1 MTKTLVAEAEQAA
14 APTSAATL
22 AGVTLRPG
30 RPEDAAPCGRICYS
44 AFKTLSEYHRFPP
57 DFPSPE
63 TATQLLSWLLAH
75 PKFYSVVAEVDG
87 KVVGSNFLDERG
99 TIAGVGPITIDP
111 STQNQ
116 SIGRQLMLNVLD
128 RAGKLN
134 SPGVRLVQATY
145 HSRSL
150 CLYSKLGFVV
160 QELLATMQGQALG
173 FRIPGHKVRK
183 ATKGDLEACNRLCL
197 QVHGHERGEEL
208 IDGISQGSA
217 TVVEHEERITG
228 YATSIGFFGH
238 AVGQT
243 NEDLKALIGAA
254 KQFAGPGFLLPTR
267 NSELFRWC
275 LEHGLRVV
283 QPMTLMNL
291 GLYNEPR
298 GIFLP
303 SVLF

>member
-1 MTKTLVAEAEQAA
+1 MTKALTAEAEQATA
-14 APTSAATL
+14 RTSAATL

-30 RPEDAAPCGRICYS
+30 RPKDAAPCGRIMYG
-44 AFKTLSEYHRFPP
+44 AFKTISEYHRFPP

-63 TATQLLSWLLAH
+63 AATQLLSWLLAN

-87 KVVGSNFLDERG
+87 KIVGSNFLDERG
-99 TIAGVGPITIDP
+99 MIAGLGPITIDP

-116 SIGRQLMLNVLD
+116 SIGRQLMLDVLD
-128 RAGKLN
+128 RAAKRN

-145 HSRSL
+145 HTRSL

-160 QELLATMQGQALG
+160 QELLVAMQGKALG
-173 FRIPGHKVRK
+173 LRIPGHKVRS
-183 ATKGDLEACNRLCL
+183 ATEGDLAACNRLCF
-197 QVHGHERGEEL
+197 QIHGHERGEEL
-208 IDGISQGSA
+208 VDGIRQGSA
-217 TVVEHEERITG
+217 SVVERDGQISG
-228 YATSIGFFGH
+228 YATLIGFFGH
-238 AVGQT
+238 AVGET

-254 KQFAGPGFLLPTR
+254 KQFAGPGFLLPAP

-283 QPMTLMNL
+283 QPMTLMSL
-291 GLYNEPR
+291 GLYDEPR
-298 GIFLP
+298 GVFLP